1 MMEQASQSS
10 DRPLRVCLVVPY
22 DLRPEGGGVKQ
33 HAIHLAGALSRL
45 GDNVTIVGPASGRM
59 RTPGFCGFRG
69 VVSIRANG
77 SDNKLGLFVSPQKI
91 WRFFRERVFDVIHLH
106 EPQTPML
113 PYWVSWASHRVA
125 QVATF
130 HAYAE
135 SNAALLARQMGGAVI
150 FSRVQRAIAVSAPAA
165 RYASGSWKRPLT
177 IIPNGVSLKIFRPST
192 DLPKQDRPV
201 RLLFVG
207 RLADERKGARLVL
220 DAFARLVQRGI
231 HATLDMVGDL
241 EDFGELPNYA
251 GLRFHGEVGM
261 EALVDA
267 YRRCDVFVAPSTG
280 QESFGIILL
289 EAMASGKAVVC
300 SDIEGYRGTVH
311 PRGAEL
317 VPPNDVMALTR
328 ALEDIVKLGPAG
340 RQAMGIANLQHV
352 QGFDWDVLAERIRHE
367 YIAAIGENN
376 AALR

>member
-1 MMEQASQSS
+1 
-10 DRPLRVCLVVPY
+10 
-22 DLRPEGGGVKQ
+22 
-33 HAIHLAGALSRL
+33 
-45 GDNVTIVGPASGRM
+45 
-59 RTPGFCGFRG
+59 
-69 VVSIRANG
+69 
-77 SDNKLGLFVSPQKI
+77 
-91 WRFFRERVFDVIHLH
+91 
-106 EPQTPML
+106 ML
-113 PYWVSWASHRVA
+113 PYWVSWASRRVA

-135 SNAALLARQMGGAVI
+135 SNSALLARQMGGAVI

-192 DLPKQDRPV
+192 ELPKQDRPV

-231 HATLDMVGDL
+231 NATLDMVGDL

-251 GLRFHGEVGM
+251 GVRFHGEVGM

-311 PRGAEL
+311 PRGARL
-317 VPPNDVMALTR
+317 VPPNDVMALTS
-328 ALEDIVKLGPAG
+328 ALEDIVNLGAAG
-340 RQAMGIANLQHV
+340 RQSMGIANLEHV
-352 QGFDWDVLAERIRHE
+352 QGFDWDVLAERIRNE

-376 AALR
+376 AASR